1 MQTSRRKK
9 HPVKRIIK
17 GIILTLIAILL
28 YVIIGGYAPFIR
40 CPEVTDIN
48 ALKARAQEMSQ
59 DIESAD
65 RASILETN
73 LSALDERIRLMA
85 QAEEEI
91 IITSYDMRDG
101 ESTRDIMAVA
111 LHRAEE
117 GVKVRILVDGIS
129 GLIRFH
135 GNDMFAAVAAHPNIE
150 VRIYNLLNPALP
162 WKTMGRMHDKYVI
175 ADDKAFILGGRN
187 MFDYFIGDYP
197 TDHRSHDREVLI
209 YNGAHGT
216 PDSSDSALFQV
227 RAYFEEVWNL
237 DVTTVF
243 GKSDPLDETRR
254 EAVYQELSD
263 RYADIRAAK
272 PSLFEPY
279 DYAAATEPT
288 HGVWLISNPTTI
300 YAKEPV
306 AFQQLYELMLL
317 AEHEVIIH
325 SPYAVLNGYMQSAL
339 TEIAAN
345 VPTTL
350 MINAVENG
358 DNMVAS
364 SDYTYH
370 KGDVV
375 ATGVQLLEYAGGES
389 YHGKSI
395 AIDGNIS
402 IIGSFNFDL
411 RSTYVDT
418 ELMLVIRSETV
429 NAQLRE
435 NMSALHADCRQVVS
449 TDETIVPEGL
459 EVPEV
464 PAWKRMV
471 WYVLGAAMQLVRNL
485 V

>member
-17 GIILTLIAILL
+17 GIVLALVAILL
-28 YVIIGGYAPFIR
+28 YVIIGGYAPFMH

-187 MFDYFIGDYP
+187 MFDYFIGEYP

-216 PDSSDSALFQV
+216 SDSPDSALFQV

-243 GKSDPLDETRR
+243 GKSDPLDESRR

-300 YAKEPV
+300 YAKEPTV
-306 AFQQLYELMLL
+306 FQQLYELMLL

-325 SPYAVLNGYMQSAL
+325 SPYAVLNDYMQSAL
-339 TEIAAN
+339 TEIAGN

-364 SDYTYH
+364 SDYTYR
-370 KGDVV
+370 KGKVV

-395 AIDGNIS
+395 AIDDNIS
-402 IIGSFNFDL
+402 IVGSFNFDL

-418 ELMLVIRSETV
+418 ELMLVIRSEAI

-435 NMSALHADCRQVVS
+435 NMSTLHADCRQVVS
-449 TDETIVPEGL
+449 MDESIVPEGL